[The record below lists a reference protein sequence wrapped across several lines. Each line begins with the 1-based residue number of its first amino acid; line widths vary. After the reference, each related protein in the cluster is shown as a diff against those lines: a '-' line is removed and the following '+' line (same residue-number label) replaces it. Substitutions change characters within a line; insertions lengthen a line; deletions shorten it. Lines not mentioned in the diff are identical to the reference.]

1 MGQISSGRTGRASRT
16 EASQAGLRAGTAFS
30 DAALNDRVIHH
41 RMVEVDGLQIFYREA
56 GRVGAPTILLLHGF
70 PSSSFMFRSL
80 MLALADSY
88 HLVAPDYPGFGN
100 SAFPGPG
107 EFPHSFSALATI
119 VDRFTNAIGLDR
131 YLLYI
136 QDYGAPV
143 GLRLALLHPQKVIGL
158 IVQNGNAYEEGL
170 SGEWEPL
177 RAYWREPTP
186 ANREKLRG
194 WLTPEG
200 LRLQYVAGLPEGLIE
215 RVSPETWI
223 LDWARLS
230 RPGNIDYQLDLFGDY
245 RSNVE
250 LYPRFRQFFRD
261 YTPPTLVAWGRYDPF
276 FTTAGAMAFQRDIPD
291 AEIHLLDAGHFALET
306 HDTEIAALIRFYFG
320 RRLGARRPLQRW
332 AATLHT

>member
-1 MGQISSGRTGRASRT
+1 MMGQTLHRRSDG
-16 EASQAGLRAGTAFS
+16 ASQIETSEADLRPATAVS
-30 DAALNDRVIHH
+30 EAALNDRVIRH

-80 MLALADSY
+80 MPALAGDY
-88 HLVAPDYPGFGN
+88 HLIAPDYPGFGN

-107 EFPHSFSALATI
+107 EFPHSFSALTTI
-119 VDRFTNAIGLDR
+119 IDRFTNVISLDR
-131 YLLYI
+131 YILYI

-177 RAYWREPTP
+177 RAYWREPTS

-194 WLTPEG
+194 WLTPDG
-200 LRLQYVAGLPEGLIE
+200 IRLQYVAGLPEGLIE

-230 RPGNIDYQLDLFGDY
+230 RPGNVEYQLDLFGDY

-250 LYPRFRQFFRD
+250 LYPRFQQFFRD
-261 YTPPTLVAWGRYDPF
+261 YRPPTLVAWGRYDPF
-276 FTTAGAMAFQRDIPD
+276 FTTAGATAFQRDIPD
-291 AEIHLLDAGHFALET
+291 AETHLLDAGHFALET
-306 HDTEIAALIRFYFG
+306 HDTEIAALVRSYFG
-320 RRLGARRPLQRW
+320 RLSGARGE
-332 AATLHT
+332 